1 MDKIITPEKPD
12 SLLIEHYLKGNEI
25 ALEYIINKH
34 QQKIFNFIYSKVHD
48 RDLSE
53 DIFQETFIK
62 VIKTLKNGV
71 YNEEG
76 KFLPWVMRISHNLVI
91 DFFRKNNRIQTIKTK
106 KDLDIFQFISDG
118 SPNAES
124 VLVNDQIIKDIQ
136 KLIQELPDDQKE
148 VLIMRLYRD
157 MSFKE
162 IAENTKV
169 SINTALGRMR
179 YAIINLRKLIS
190 SIEKTIIDTL
200 SYFKI
205 KTFADRKNIG
215 IWHKKN
221 KNIKKVAAIG
231 IKVKKWI
238 AYHGFSVNIVNDLKK
253 YDKIIPCGIEGQ
265 KITNLI
271 KIKNQNYKIL
281 NDILVK
287 NFLINIE
294 N

>member
-1 MDKIITPEKPD
+1 MKNKITPETSD
-12 SLLIEHYLKGNEI
+12 STLIEHYIDGNEN

-48 RDLSE
+48 RDISE

-91 DFFRKNNRIQTIKTK
+91 DFFRKNNRIKTINSKE
-106 KDLDIFQFISDG
+106 DIDIFQFISDG

-124 VLVNDQIIKDIQ
+124 VLINDQIIKDIQ

-179 YAIINLRKLIS
+179 YAVINLRKLIK
-190 SIEKTIIDTL
+190 EN
-200 SYFKI
+200 
-205 KTFADRKNIG
+205 NI
-215 IWHKKN
+215 
-221 KNIKKVAAIG
+221 
-231 IKVKKWI
+231 
-238 AYHGFSVNIVNDLKK
+238 
-253 YDKIIPCGIEGQ
+253 
-265 KITNLI
+265 
-271 KIKNQNYKIL
+271 
-281 NDILVK
+281 
-287 NFLINIE
+287 FLTTK
-294 N
+294 

>member
-1 MDKIITPEKPD
+1 MKNKITPETLD
-12 SLLIEHYLKGNEI
+12 SELIEHYLDGNEI
-25 ALEYIINKH
+25 ALEYIINKY

-48 RDLSE
+48 RDISE

-91 DFFRKNNRIQTIKTK
+91 DFFRKNNRIKTINNTK
-106 KDLDIFQFISDG
+106 EDIDIFQFISDG

-124 VLVNDQIIKDIQ
+124 VLINDQIIKDIQ

-169 SINTALGRMR
+169 SINTALGSMR
-179 YAIINLRKLIS
+179 YAIINLRKLIK
-190 SIEKTIIDTL
+190 EN
-200 SYFKI
+200 
-205 KTFADRKNIG
+205 NI
-215 IWHKKN
+215 
-221 KNIKKVAAIG
+221 
-231 IKVKKWI
+231 
-238 AYHGFSVNIVNDLKK
+238 
-253 YDKIIPCGIEGQ
+253 
-265 KITNLI
+265 
-271 KIKNQNYKIL
+271 
-281 NDILVK
+281 
-287 NFLINIE
+287 FLTTK
-294 N
+294 